1 MSMPLVD
8 RRQFLTLP
16 LVFLLAPV
24 RQVRAAPG
32 PLRARYS
39 AEIGILYDL
48 LNLHLEGTIE
58 QTIDRVAGEYQVRMV
73 GSGLGVT
80 HRMDCAGMLH
90 AGHWK
95 PAWSQSRFDIKG
107 RESHAEITYHW
118 DRRQIE
124 YHARGETFLLRRLR
138 VVDDIVPLSHG
149 AHVDDLMS
157 ATLNYVDNRWLA
169 HDDNVH
175 RTLVVRRRRVKDE
188 GPDDIA
194 PSYGAEVVPLELK
207 IVRDRS
213 GEPAGLLDLSNFSP
227 WAKPSQPARILFGPD
242 RRPKLITS
250 SMMYG
255 TSVTVRINAI

>member
-24 RQVRAAPG
+24 RQVCAAPG
-32 PLRARYS
+32 TLRARYS
-39 AEIGILYDL
+39 ADIGILYDL
-48 LNLHLEGTIE
+48 LNLQLEGSIE
-58 QTIDRVAGEYQVRMV
+58 QSIDRVAGDYQVRMV
-73 GSGLGVT
+73 GSGLGVA

-90 AGHWK
+90 AGRWK

-124 YHARGETFLLRRLR
+124 YHARGETFFLRRLR
-138 VVDDIVPLSHG
+138 VVDDVVPLSDG
-149 AHVDDLMS
+149 THVDDLMS

-213 GEPAGLLDLSNFSP
+213 GEPAGLLDLSIFSP

-250 SMMYG
+250 SMMFG